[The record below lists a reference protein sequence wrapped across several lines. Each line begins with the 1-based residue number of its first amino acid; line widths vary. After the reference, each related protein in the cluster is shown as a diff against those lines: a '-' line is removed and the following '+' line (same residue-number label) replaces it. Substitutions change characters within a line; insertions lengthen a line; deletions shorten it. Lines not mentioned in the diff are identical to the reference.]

1 VAGAEP
7 AARTIWL
14 IPCTCRRRG
23 RVTPAVNHPHPGCQ
37 MTPTPEPWGKTGCH
51 RLGQPTPAPRHKRE
65 SSVRP
70 RPGTR
75 KSCRASTARQAAGG
89 PSGDNSSLEET
100 PLGRGCGPVGAERR
114 AVREGGPGGRRGPLG
129 KKHGAKRRA
138 FGLVPTGSNLVTET
152 GQRGRL
158 VAEWARDCWFM
169 SLAAR
174 RAGYLHSTC
183 YLERPSV
190 SATEQSS
197 TRPPIT
203 EAMLP
208 AWPAKVCAGANSR

>member
-7 AARTIWL
+7 AARTNWL

-23 RVTPAVNHPHPGCQ
+23 RVTPAANHPHPGCQ
-37 MTPTPEPWGKTGCH
+37 MTPTPQPWGKTGCH
-51 RLGQPTPAPRHKRE
+51 RLGQPAPERRHKRE
-65 SSVRP
+65 SSIRP
-70 RPGTR
+70 RLGTPR
-75 KSCRASTARQAAGG
+75 SYRASTARQAAGG
-89 PSGDNSSLEET
+89 PSGNNSSLEET
-100 PLGRGCGPVGAERR
+100 QAR
-114 AVREGGPGGRRGPLG
+114 ARVRSGRRGASG
-129 KKHGAKRRA
+129 
-138 FGLVPTGSNLVTET
+138 GSRGGSGGPARPPGEKAWCEAPRLWIGPDWFESSNRNG

-158 VAEWARDCWFM
+158 VAERARDCWFM

-197 TRPPIT
+197 TRPPIH
-203 EAMLP
+203 
-208 AWPAKVCAGANSR
+208 